1 MWSGSIKSITLHNLS
16 GFHFFKLCGNEYKIK
31 VVWSSRR
38 TPVLYICR
46 AAECDCIKIG
56 YVCRAWF
63 IKEAET
69 GESPRHGD
77 LRPVPHSQSDRTYW
91 SLHMVRARHQRR
103 FGTLRSGR
111 QHGDNVCWAHILRH
125 TTRHGS
131 RDPPAWLAV
140 LCLDSA
146 FSLEFPS
153 AVCPS
158 AFYSNWFI
166 PTDWSARG
174 WGRGILCSI
183 PTAVTHLSSEHPAST
198 SGASR
203 VYIPATSPDWSG
215 ICPRTVLIPF
225 VARHQPTRQ
234 LIRSDQNLSISAWP
248 HSIQALHDSAQL
260 FPLHSQDGSDE
271 FYHSLRF
278 NKQPPSP
285 SKFLFPFSA
294 PG

>member
-1 MWSGSIKSITLHNLS
+1 MSWKQQSCGAADKLQSYI
-16 GFHFFKLCGNEYKIK
+16 FHA
-31 VVWSSRR
+31 V
-38 TPVLYICR
+38 
-46 AAECDCIKIG
+46 ECDCIKIS

-63 IKEAET
+63 IKETET
-69 GESPRHGD
+69 EESPWHGD
-77 LRPVPHSQSDRTYW
+77 LWPVPHSQSDRTYW

-111 QHGDNVCWAHILRH
+111 QHGDNVCWAHIF
-125 TTRHGS
+125 TTHHQARFPRS
-131 RDPPAWLAV
+131 A
-140 LCLDSA
+140 CLTGCSVSGLS
-146 FSLEFPS
+146 FLPGISICSVSLSILFQLI
-153 AVCPS
+153 
-158 AFYSNWFI
+158 YS
-166 PTDWSARG
+166 DRLKCKG